1 MNNRTIIRVVV
12 FGALSVIGIIAFQTY
27 WVTKTWNLREREFHE
42 SVVIALQNVADRFQ
56 DIGTSIPTFDLVKRV
71 SSNYYVVNINDEI
84 NANNLQYFL
93 RTELEDVG
101 LNEDFE
107 YGIYNC
113 ATNEMVY
120 GNYIGYDAGSDTLR
134 VERELPI
141 YDEYIYYFGVRFP
154 KYRNQIVGNMG
165 ITVGSSIILLVTILF
180 FIYSLYVIVRQKRLS
195 EMQKDFIN
203 NMTHE
208 FKTPISTIKI
218 SADTFLRDKTIQ
230 GDKRLMQ
237 YAQIIR
243 EQNQRLNR
251 QVEKVLQLAKIERD
265 NFKIKPERID
275 VHALIEDIL
284 PGVQIKA
291 EQLGGAVR
299 TDLQAVNPVVEADQ
313 LHLTNIIHN
322 LLDNAI
328 KYHGGPPD
336 ITVRTATRGGKFV
349 LVIADKGVG
358 IPREAQARIFKKFFR
373 VNTGNRHDVKGFGLG
388 LFYVKS
394 ICDAHEWQISMN
406 SMVGEGTEFRITMG

>member
-42 SVVIALQNVADRFQ
+42 SVVIALQNVAERFQ

-120 GNYIGYDAGSDTLR
+120 GNYIGYDAASDTAR
-134 VERELPI
+134 IERELPI

-154 KYRNQIVGNMG
+154 NYRNQIVGNMG
-165 ITVGSSIILLVTILF
+165 ITVGSSVILLVTILF

-218 SADTFLRDKTIQ
+218 SADTFLRDQTIQ

-265 NFKIKPERID
+265 NFKIKSERID

-291 EQLGGAVR
+291 EQLGGQVH

-328 KYHGGPPD
+328 KYHGSEPD

-349 LVIADKGVG
+349 LVVADKGVG